1 MEAPR
6 TQLEAIVFF
15 SNPQNC
21 HDYLCAKRW
30 PDGKVVC
37 PHCQSKDIGKLS
49 LSRRIWNCKGCKKQ
63 FSVKVGTIFENS
75 PLGLDKWLAA
85 MWMIA
90 NAKNG
95 VSSCELARSLGITQ
109 KSAWFMGHRIR
120 LAFQQGSLQKLSG
133 TVEADETFI
142 GMKASNMHKA
152 KRRRVV
158 KGTGPVAMIP
168 VFGAIQR
175 KTEDAPSKVRLKVLD
190 SRKRPDIHAGVSEFV
205 EEGSNLY
212 TDALRSYNGLGDRY
226 NHQTVDHNV
235 SYVQGDVHT
244 NGMENFWSLWKRT
257 IKGTYICPTR
267 RHLFRYMDEQAF
279 RFNERTEKE
288 GERFA
293 LAVSG
298 VSGKRIRYRELKAKT
313 A

>member
-1 MEAPR
+1 MNLPR
-6 TQLEAIVFF
+6 TQMEAIVFF

-21 HDYLCAKRW
+21 HDYLCSKRW
-30 PDGKVVC
+30 PDGRIIC
-37 PHCQSKDIGKLS
+37 PHCQSAEIGKLS

-85 MWMIA
+85 MWIIA

-95 VSSCELARSLGITQ
+95 ASSCEMARTLGITQ

-120 LAFQQGSLQKLSG
+120 LAFKEGTIQKLSG
-133 TVEADETFI
+133 TVEADETFL

-152 KRRRVV
+152 KRMRVV

-168 VFGAIQR
+168 VFGALER
-175 KTEDAPSKVRLKVLD
+175 TTEERCSRIRLKVLD
-190 SRKRPDIHAGVSEFV
+190 SRKRIDIHAGVTDFV

-212 TDALRSYNGLGDRY
+212 TDALRSYGGLETRY
-226 NHQTVDHNV
+226 NHKTVDHAV

-244 NGMENFWSLWKRT
+244 NGMENFWSLFKRT
-257 IKGTYICPTR
+257 VKGTYICPIR
-267 RHLFRYMDEQAF
+267 RHLFRYLDEQTF
-279 RFNERTEKE
+279 RFNERSTND
-288 GERFA
+288 GGRFD

-298 VSGKRIRYRELKAKT
+298 VSGRRVRYKELITKGA
-313 A
+313 